1 MAPTEA
7 ASAKRAGGSSTKK
20 TASKDTAATAK
31 KVKDTEKAA
40 TKKGTKKELTEADKK
55 KLGLQR
61 EKEFVL
67 PCNQL
72 LSAAADNHDCS
83 GLRND

>member
-20 TASKDTAATAK
+20 TASKDAVATAK

-61 EKEFVL
+61 EKECVL
-67 PCNQL
+67 SCIQL
-72 LSAAADNHDCS
+72 LSAVADNYNRS